1 MKPIVSLGSNPMV
14 MVSDLIDSTSAS
26 WKKEVLEHNFVAI
39 DVKVILGI
47 PLCTK
52 NMEDFLGRN
61 YEKKGS
67 FSKGETARG
76 NYRFV

>member
-52 NMEDFLGRN
+52 NMEDFLRRN

-67 FSKGETARG
+67 FSTGETARR